1 MDSLISP
8 RAYWSILKTFLNKKI
23 PCIPPN
29 HHNNNYITD
38 FKEKAQ
44 IINNFAK
51 QYTLAGNTSKLLT
64 DSFKRTYNLTSTISF
79 TKNDFAKIIKNLNPN
94 KDHGFDM
101 ISIRM
106 LKISSDSRKTLKLI
120 FKSCI
125 ENGKSPIKWKKA
137 VAVPVHKNITKS

>member
-29 HHNNNYITD
+29 YHNNNYITD

-64 DSFKRTYNLTSTISF
+64 DSFKRTNNLTSTISF

-101 ISIRM
+101 ISICM
-106 LKISSDSRKTLKLI
+106 LKISSDSRKTLELI

-137 VAVPVHKNITKS
+137 IAVPVHKNITKS